1 MNRVH
6 CSHLGLP
13 NRLGPRAAR
22 WPSFWTVA
30 FFGRGDLPD
39 DYLRLSHL
47 ARAKK
52 KSLLFLNPQA
62 TKLNN
67 ECPPMVV
74 EGIMVIA

>member
-1 MNRVH
+1 MNILYDSGAGCIVL
-6 CSHLGLP
+6 SI
-13 NRLGPRAAR
+13 RLGPKAAR

-30 FFGRGDLPD
+30 FPGRGDLPD
-39 DYLRLSHL
+39 DHL
-47 ARAKK
+47 ILLELK

-74 EGIMVIA
+74 EGTMAIV